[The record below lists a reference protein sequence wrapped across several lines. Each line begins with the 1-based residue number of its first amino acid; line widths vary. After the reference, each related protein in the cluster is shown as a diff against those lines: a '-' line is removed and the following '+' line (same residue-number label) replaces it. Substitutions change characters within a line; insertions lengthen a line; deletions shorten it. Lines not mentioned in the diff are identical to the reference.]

1 MSDIFMQDMPDKGD
15 ETTPGAEE
23 EKTEGEVAAP
33 TEPTEE
39 GTDEA

>member
-23 EKTEGEVAAP
+23 EKTEGEV
-33 TEPTEE
+33 TPTEE
-39 GTDEA
+39 GSDEA